1 MKLSEKSVS
10 AAASASLLF
19 AAVLWGSG
27 FVVTQ
32 MAIDSKF
39 STLLIMALRFIL
51 ASAIMLPFVWKS
63 VASAG
68 KDGWLR
74 GMLAGVLLFLGFL
87 FQTMALLFTTPSN
100 NAFITS
106 VNVVLVPFI
115 SWLLLRRR
123 PKLRVFLLAGLSL
136 CGIAILSLNPG
147 EAFSVNPGDAL
158 TLLCAVAFAAH
169 IAYLEIATR
178 SMELRA
184 LVFIQMLTAGVL
196 SVLAL
201 LIFDRGA
208 VAAADF
214 ASGLPAVIY
223 LAVFPTCV
231 SFFLQTFAQ
240 KHTTSAKAAIFMSSE
255 AVVGATLS
263 VLLGMEP
270 MTVRILLGGAIIL
283 AAVVL
288 MEQPFGRK
296 SRLPQLGE
304 EPVQ

>member
-1 MKLSEKSVS
+1 MKLSEKRTS
-10 AAASASLLF
+10 AAANVSLLF

-32 MAIDSKF
+32 MAIDSGF

-51 ASAIMLPFVWKS
+51 AGVLLLPFFWKS
-63 VASAG
+63 VFTAG
-68 KDGWLR
+68 KRGWLR
-74 GMLAGVLLFLGFL
+74 GAAAGGLLFLGFL
-87 FQTMALLFTTPSN
+87 FQTLGLTYTTPSN

-115 SWLLLRRR
+115 SWIMLRRR

-136 CGIAILSLNPG
+136 SGIAILSLSPG
-147 EAFSVNPGDAL
+147 QGFSVNPGDAL
-158 TLLCAVAFAAH
+158 TLLCALAFACH
-169 IAYLEIATR
+169 IAYLEVANR
-178 SMELRA
+178 DMELGA
-184 LVFIQMLTAGVL
+184 LVYIQLLSAGVL
-196 SVLAL
+196 SVIAL

-208 VAAADF
+208 VFAADF
-214 ASGLPAVIY
+214 SAGLPPVIY
-223 LAVFPTCV
+223 LAVFPTCL

-255 AVVGATLS
+255 AVVGSALS

-270 MTVRILLGGAIIL
+270 MTLRIILGGTIIL

-296 SRLPQLGE
+296 ARLPQLGE
-304 EPVQ
+304 EPSP